1 LEVFEKIINLI
12 TENFNNRE
20 LATYFWMLVL
30 FVYVVRLKSVR
41 DSFFDLLK
49 TLTKLKLL
57 FFSFFAYSFLA
68 VRILFLSGTW
78 NPSMLKQ
85 AVYWF
90 FFSGIVLI
98 FMVFKDDF
106 SFKKIIIG
114 SFGVTVIVEF
124 LVNIYVFPFYV
135 EVLLIPITFLFT
147 AFIPILGNMKDSKEN
162 LQAIQMSNIILSM
175 IGFLLLFFSVFKIV
189 SDDSFY
195 LGETVFDFLF
205 PVIMTVSFI
214 PYLFLVRILSSY
226 ESVFV
231 IGKIFFG
238 ENRKMLSFF
247 KWQLIKNFRFDIKSL
262 RDFKPTAMREFTVN
276 SDKDEIVKIIK
287 EFKDNK
293 NDHF

>member
-1 LEVFEKIINLI
+1 MEVFEKIINFI

-20 LATYFWMLVL
+20 LATFFWMFVL
-30 FVYVVRLKSVR
+30 FIYVARLKSVR
-41 DSFFDLLK
+41 DSFFDLFK
-49 TLTKLKLL
+49 TLTKLKML
-57 FFSFFAYSFLA
+57 FFSFFAYSVLA
-68 VRILFLSGTW
+68 VRILFLSGIW
-78 NPSMLKQ
+78 NSSMLKQ
-85 AVYWF
+85 TVYWF
-90 FFSGIVLI
+90 FFSGIVLT

-214 PYLFLVRILSSY
+214 PYLFLVRILTSY

-231 IGKIFFG
+231 IGKIFFD
-238 ENRKMLSFF
+238 EKSKMLSFL
-247 KWQLIKNFRFDIKSL
+247 KWQLIKNFRFDIERLK
-262 RDFKPTAMREFTVN
+262 DFKPIAMREFTVD
-276 SDKDEIVKIIK
+276 SDKADIVKIIK
-287 EFKDNK
+287 EFNELK
-293 NDHF
+293 